1 MQAPTHNTKFEIY
14 TEDENGKFGL
24 YDTAWNKE
32 TTQTIIGNLAENGQ
46 KCTVV
51 YVPELFG
58 DSTGMAE
65 WAEIEYYQDIVRD
78 CYGLV

>member
-1 MQAPTHNTKFEIY
+1 MQAPTHNTKFEIWTY
-14 TEDENGKFGL
+14 DENGKFGH

-32 TTQTIIGNLAENGQ
+32 STQNIISNLAENGQ

-58 DSTGMAE
+58 DTTEIGQ
-65 WAEIEYYQDIVRD
+65 WAEIERFQDLVRD
-78 CYGLV
+78 CYGLD